1 MSARRLV
8 VVAFAATAA
17 LAALPAAGA
26 AQDTTRVTAPDTA
39 GAHKR
44 DTTAV
49 PVPGARDTTRADSA
63 RGGVALRKHPFMALL
78 QMTAVNVFVNRMD
91 AWVLNAKDPPP
102 VGYYA
107 NVTPKSWSAN
117 IRKGF
122 VWDTDAFQVN
132 MFMHPFQGA
141 AYFRAGRVNGLNFWE
156 STPLTFLG
164 SLEWEFFGEKSLPSL
179 NDLYNTGF
187 GGIVLGEMTW
197 RLAPLLR
204 DNRARGLGRFVRELA
219 AIPLDPTGFVRRVL
233 NGEAWRSYPNPRGSY
248 PGAFDWV
255 FQGGVQTGVDSGAVV
270 RHTTSGEA
278 LVEMSYGDAFVTP
291 YSQPFDVFQAR
302 LRVGTGSGG
311 NVKEFRVTGRLW
323 AHELTD
329 TAATTRHIL
338 TVMQK
343 LEFESSPAFKFGGQS
358 LNIGLVSGFAAG
370 GGWDLQ
376 TSVYGE
382 GILLGA
388 VDAPRSGVAGTDRT
402 YDFGPGAGFTVNA
415 SLRFRGFPIL
425 RGRWHGAYL
434 HSVSGAS
441 ADTYTQFPS
450 IEVAVPLTGSFGI
463 GAYGGWYHR
472 RSSYSGQPG
481 ESASSPEYRVFLM
494 LHTHVGALP
503 AEPAP

>member
-1 MSARRLV
+1 MSARHLV
-8 VVAFAATAA
+8 LALAAAA
-17 LAALPAAGA
+17 AIAALPAAGT
-26 AQDTTRVTAPDTA
+26 AQDTTKVTKPDTA
-39 GAHKR
+39 GAPKR

-63 RGGVALRKHPFMALL
+63 RGGVGLRKHPVLAFL
-78 QMTAVNVFVNRMD
+78 QMTSVNIFINRVD
-91 AWVLNAKDPPP
+91 AWVLNVKDPPP
-102 VGYYA
+102 VGHYA
-107 NVTPKSWSAN
+107 NVTVKSWGVN
-117 IRKGF
+117 IRSGW

-141 AYFRAGRVNGLNFWE
+141 AYFRSGRVNGLNFWE

-164 SLEWEFFGEKSLPSL
+164 SLEWEFFGEKTLPSL
-179 NDLYNTGF
+179 NDFYNTGF
-187 GGIVLGEMTW
+187 GGIALGEMTW

-204 DNRARGLGRFVRELA
+204 DNRARGFGRFIRELA
-219 AIPLDPTGFVRRVL
+219 ALPLDPTGAVRRLL
-233 NGEAWRSYPNPRGSY
+233 NGEAWRSHPNPRGSY
-248 PGAFDWV
+248 PGAFDWL
-255 FQGGVQTGVDSGAVV
+255 FQGGAQTAVDSGAAG
-270 RHTTSGEA
+270 RRTTAEG

-323 AHELTD
+323 AHELSD

-343 LEFESSPAFKFGGQS
+343 LEYESSPAFKYGGQS
-358 LNIGLVSGFAAG
+358 LNIGFVSGFAAG

-376 TSVYGE
+376 TSLYAE
-382 GILLGA
+382 GIMLGA
-388 VDAPRSGVAGTDRT
+388 VDAPRAGVSGTDRT
-402 YDFGPGAGFTVNA
+402 YDFGPGVGFSVDA
-415 SLRFRGFPIL
+415 ALRLRGFPIL

-434 HSVSGAS
+434 HAVSGQS

-450 IEVAVPLTGSFGI
+450 IEVAVPLTGSLGI

-472 RSSYSGQPG
+472 RSSYTGQPG
-481 ESASSPEYRVFLM
+481 ESASSPEYRVYLM

-503 AEPAP
+503 EPAP